1 MYLTCGCYDT
11 EKHSASCSYAV
22 SVLEYLTFSSSAL
35 TSSLNV
41 PAKPVMTLL
50 LYLCLILRVVRR
62 IQYPPMTGLGLAG
75 ADGSASPTA
84 SLRSEDSLS
93 ARRFDLGACVVDCRS
108 FNVVSR
114 LERYDIGRHGCAVKR
129 GEEGDT
135 HARARCCR
143 SAARVGRPTRGEVWH
158 LASLAEQTGSH
169 VQQSVQR
176 CTLAKQSGD
185 ARCDARAS

>member
-135 HARARCCR
+135 HARAAVDQLPEWGAPLEGRFGIWPR
-143 SAARVGRPTRGEVWH
+143 SLSRQVPTYSKAYRGAH
-158 LASLAEQTGSH
+158 
-169 VQQSVQR
+169 
-176 CTLAKQSGD
+176 
-185 ARCDARAS
+185 